1 MLDTDTAYQVEYQ
14 YNDISSV
21 EAAMERVHTEDGGV
35 AAIIDYRYSRELAMA
50 TKEWAEAVRGLC
62 TKTGAL
68 LVLDDVRAGFR
79 LSLSSVSWHGLYGVT
94 PAFWC
99 ATPRL

>member
-1 MLDTDTAYQVEYQ
+1 MLATDTAYQVEYQ

-21 EAAMERVHTEDGGV
+21 EAAMERVHTADGGV
-35 AAIIDYRYSRELAMA
+35 AAIIVSALDYRYSRELAMA

-68 LVLDDVRAGFR
+68 L
-79 LSLSSVSWHGLYGVT
+79 H
-94 PAFWC
+94 P
-99 ATPRL
+99 